1 MRSDPETV
9 LMILDKRSETL
20 EAYVSSFPSGNG
32 KWQISTNGGN
42 DPHWRRDGKELFF
55 ISWDDILMSAEIIS
69 GQNGSPVVG
78 KIQSLFRTHRV
89 ALRVGSMKSRRM
101 VVDSCSIAWCNL
113 PRLSR
118 SR

>member
-20 EAYVSSFPSGNG
+20 EDYVSSFPSGNG
-32 KWQISTNGGN
+32 KCQISTNGGN

-89 ALRVGSMKSRRM
+89 AS
-101 VVDSCSIAWCNL
+101 
-113 PRLSR
+113 PR
-118 SR
+118 

>member
-32 KWQISTNGGN
+32 KWQISTSGGN
-42 DPHWRRDGKELFF
+42 DPHWRRNGKELFF
-55 ISWDDILMSAEIIS
+55 ISRDDIL
-69 GQNGSPVVG
+69 
-78 KIQSLFRTHRV
+78 THRV
-89 ALRVGSMKSRRM
+89 ALRVGSMTSRRM